1 MENSVIRSYL
11 ADIQRYPLLS
21 AAEECDLSEK
31 INASDESAYKK
42 LVNCNLRLVVSVALR
57 IAHNAANSVSEM
69 DLIQEGSLG
78 LMVAARKFSPAFG
91 TRFSTYAYPWIA
103 QYMLRYINT
112 KTAFISIPHRKEALI
127 RSIQKASS
135 YLSQLNGTAP
145 SVSDIALYLGIP
157 AKRVNECMSFAYS
170 YSSLESCPENNCTYF
185 GDSLP
190 SDVRSPEEEY
200 LRDETCAELRNLMG
214 NLGRNEG
221 RVLWYRFNFD
231 GSTKAKTLREIGSII
246 GVSPEAVR
254 QTEIRAVRHI
264 REYFENAV

>member
-69 DLIQEGSLG
+69 DLIQEGSMG

-145 SVSDIALYLGIP
+145 SVSDIAL
-157 AKRVNECMSFAYS
+157 
-170 YSSLESCPENNCTYF
+170 
-185 GDSLP
+185 
-190 SDVRSPEEEY
+190 
-200 LRDETCAELRNLMG
+200 
-214 NLGRNEG
+214 
-221 RVLWYRFNFD
+221 
-231 GSTKAKTLREIGSII
+231 
-246 GVSPEAVR
+246 
-254 QTEIRAVRHI
+254 
-264 REYFENAV
+264 